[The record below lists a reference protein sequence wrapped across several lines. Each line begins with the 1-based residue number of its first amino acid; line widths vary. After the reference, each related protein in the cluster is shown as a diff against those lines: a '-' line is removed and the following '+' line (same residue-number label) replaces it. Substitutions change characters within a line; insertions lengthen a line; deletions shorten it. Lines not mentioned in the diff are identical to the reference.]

1 MTTDTQTLTD
11 IAGLLDQ
18 RRLAIEEARAQI
30 AALHQVIAGHE
41 QGARDLI
48 AEQERL
54 TRASFAGL
62 FGEPEPAAKTRR
74 PRNGNGTVDYTARMA
89 ARKRNAAIRTFAQ
102 ARGLECPATGSD
114 FSEELVAAFNQ
125 DGGYVG

>member
-1 MTTDTQTLTD
+1 MTTDTLTLTD

-18 RRLAIEEARAQI
+18 RRLAIEEARTQI

-74 PRNGNGTVDYTARMA
+74 PRNGSVDYTARMA

-102 ARGLECPATGSD
+102 ARGLECPPTGSD

-125 DGGYVG
+125 DGGFQG

>member
-62 FGEPEPAAKTRR
+62 FGEPEPAAKGRR
-74 PRNGNGTVDYTARMA
+74 PRNGNSADYAPRVA
-89 ARKRNAAIRTFAQ
+89 ARKRSAAIRTFAQ